1 MQVLIITFLDA
12 IANLELLTAS
22 TNDVK
27 LVETELYREQG
38 LFCPQVC
45 PVQP

>member
-12 IANLELLTAS
+12 IANLEPLTAS

-27 LVETELYREQG
+27 LVETELYR
-38 LFCPQVC
+38 
-45 PVQP
+45 